1 MKNKSLKISIGAAI
15 LLFSLLGLKNLLPSE
30 YISNERIL
38 QSLKPVP
45 VLIYETAEKFFEA
58 KSFDAT
64 ILDEKIIEKENSL
77 AEGLNLYYQGK
88 YQESI
93 NYYTEILKENPDNE
107 VAYNRRGNV
116 YYLKLNE
123 YDLAIADYSRAL
135 KINAIYWKPYFNRG
149 NVFEMLGNY
158 GEAISDY
165 DKAIALNPNFSV
177 AYESRGYCYLML
189 GETKKALTDFAK
201 AKIFDYKN

>member
-1 MKNKSLKISIGAAI
+1 MKNKSLRISIGAVI
-15 LLFSLLGLKNLLPSE
+15 LIFGLLGLKNLLPRE
-30 YISNERIL
+30 YLSNERII
-38 QSLKPVP
+38 QSLKPAP
-45 VLIYETAEKFFEA
+45 VLIYETAENFFEA

-64 ILDEKIIEKENSL
+64 IFDEKIIEKENAL

-123 YDLAIADYSRAL
+123 YYLAIADYSRAL
-135 KINAIYWKPYFNRG
+135 KINSTYWKPYFNRG
-149 NVFEMLGNY
+149 NVYEILGNY

-165 DKAIALNPNFSV
+165 DKAIALNPNFYY
-177 AYESRGYCYLML
+177 AYENRGYCYLML
-189 GETKKALTDFAK
+189 GETKKALADFAK
-201 AKIFDYKN
+201 AMIF